1 MYPMETACATSMV
14 AVQQSSGVP
23 QQASGHSE
31 MLAATTTPAACKPET
46 SSLAAAS
53 ALEPATERSHFGSKT
68 CSRRVATADQRVH
81 DSFEVVVSAYSYGM
95 MRRSERRRCTS
106 RAARLP
112 PMRCSQPT
120 KNYRAKFS
128 NGRIFENV
136 LLTCY

>member
-53 ALEPATERSHFGSKT
+53 AFEPVTERSHFGSKT
-68 CSRRVATADQRVH
+68 CSRRVATADQRAH

-95 MRRSERRRCTS
+95 MRRSGAPAVHGGVLG
-106 RAARLP
+106 RAVAADA
-112 PMRCSQPT
+112 MFANNE
-120 KNYRAKFS
+120 K
-128 NGRIFENV
+128 
-136 LLTCY
+136 